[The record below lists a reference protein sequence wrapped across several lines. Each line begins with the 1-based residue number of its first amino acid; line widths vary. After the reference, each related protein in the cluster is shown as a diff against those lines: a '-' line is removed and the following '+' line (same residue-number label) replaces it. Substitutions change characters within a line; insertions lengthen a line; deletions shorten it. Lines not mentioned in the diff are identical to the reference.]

1 MPSPVTLIEQAPW
14 LYPTLLRTHMLLV
27 SLSLALFTTRGL
39 GALLRQNWLM
49 RRGVRMGSVTIDFLL
64 LAAGASLWALME
76 HNPLHETWLASKLA
90 LLLVYVVLG
99 SFALK
104 RARSTGARL
113 ACLIGALL
121 CAAAMVM
128 IARTRDPLG
137 WLPF

>member
-1 MPSPVTLIEQAPW
+1 MTFIAQAPW
-14 LYPTLLRTHMLLV
+14 LYPALLWTHMLLV
-27 SLSLALFTTRGL
+27 GLSLTLFTARGL
-39 GALLRQNWLM
+39 GALRRQPWTLW
-49 RRGVRMGSVTIDFLL
+49 RGVRRASVAIDTLL
-64 LAAGASLWALME
+64 LGAGASLWALLQ
-76 HNPLHETWLASKLA
+76 HNPLYEAWLATKLM

-113 ACLIGALL
+113 AFLLAALL
-121 CAAAMVM
+121 CAGVMVT